1 MVQQLLLRLGAR
13 TPSTKAVRE
22 VHEAVDGCGPEFWI
36 GKQFPARRTASQD
49 HVLMSAP
56 DSAHLRRLKS

>member
-1 MVQQLLLRLGAR
+1 MVQQLLLRLGVR

-36 GKQFPARRTASQD
+36 GEKFSARRTPSQRPHRIPLVCD
-49 HVLMSAP
+49 G
-56 DSAHLRRLKS
+56 